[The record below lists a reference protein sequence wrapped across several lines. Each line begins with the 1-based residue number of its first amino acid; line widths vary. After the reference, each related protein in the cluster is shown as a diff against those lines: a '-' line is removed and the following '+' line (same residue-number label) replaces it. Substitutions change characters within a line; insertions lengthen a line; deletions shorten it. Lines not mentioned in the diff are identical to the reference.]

1 MPLEPLFSCANSAAL
16 LTWALLILLPRWRGL
31 AQATAQTIVP
41 LLLAAAYSGLLMAW
55 WTRSQGGFGSLAEV
69 AALFGEQPLLL
80 AGWLHY
86 LAFDLLVGA
95 WIARVAQRESVAWV
109 WPALILTFLFGP
121 AGYLLFQAQRASRK
135 LLQWLNAEPGESR
148 GLLRSLKAWEPALFI
163 GGLGMAALLVPT
175 LAAHLTDGRTLDG
188 APVWIKPLKFEASL
202 AVFLLTLSAFYPL
215 AGTGFRLTRKG
226 RFVVWGA
233 LIPAYLELFYIALQ
247 AGRGA
252 ASHYNTTSP
261 VSSALYAALGVGAVL
276 LVLCPRFLAVGILRH
291 QRSKESPT
299 LEPFVLAVVLGLNL
313 TFLLGGFAGIYMSA
327 LPGHFGTT
335 VSGGEGIPGLGWSRL
350 VGDFRVA
357 HFLGLHALQV
367 LPAIGFLAAH
377 LLPRTPARR
386 CILVLSAGYAL
397 WVIST
402 FAQAM
407 GGRPFI
413 GL

>member
-1 MPLEPLFSCANSAAL
+1 MPLDPLFSCANSAAL
-16 LTWALLILLPRWRGL
+16 LTWALLIFLPRWRGL

-55 WTRSQGGFGSLAEV
+55 WSRSQGGFGSLAEV
-69 AALFGEQPLLL
+69 AALFGENPLLL

-109 WPALILTFLFGP
+109 WPSLILTFLFGP

-135 LLQWLNAEPGESR
+135 LLQWFNAEPGESR

-175 LAAHLTDGRTLDG
+175 LVAHLTDGRTLDG
-188 APVWIKPLKFEASL
+188 VPVWIKLLKFEASL
-202 AVFLLTLSAFYPL
+202 VIFLLTLSAFYPL
-215 AGTGFRLTRKG
+215 AGAGFRLTRKG

-233 LIPAYLELFYIALQ
+233 LIPGYLEVFYIALQ
-247 AGRGA
+247 AGLGK
-252 ASHYNTTSP
+252 ASHYNNSSP
-261 VSSALYAALGVGAVL
+261 VYAALYTAMGVGAVL
-276 LVLCPRFLAVGILRH
+276 IVLCARFLATGILRH
-291 QRSKESPT
+291 QRSKESPP

-313 TFLLGGFAGIYMSA
+313 TFWLGGLAGIYMGA
-327 LPGHFGTT
+327 QPGHFGPA

-357 HFLGLHALQV
+357 HFLGLHAIQV
-367 LPAIGFLAAH
+367 LPAIGFLAAR
-377 LLPRTPARR
+377 LLPHTSARR
-386 CILVLSAGYAL
+386 CILGLSAGYAL

-402 FAQAM
+402 FIQAAV
-407 GGRPFI
+407 GRPFI